1 MQSQP
6 TDPSELRIANR
17 PFIQT
22 VSPRL
27 PHLSDLN
34 LPSTDISQSVIE
46 PTQFRT
52 RFVDSMD
59 MYADVQS
66 VSDYLNKHSEWFH
79 RCAHPM
85 QVEAIGHSSY
95 ALIIGSFGA
104 FGYEVEPKVG
114 LNLLPQNDGVYRIE
128 TVPVPGYSTS
138 GYEVD
143 FRAALELVEG
153 IHPTAKTASASAKI
167 TQVQWQLD
175 LTVTIQF
182 PRFIHA
188 LPDPIIQR
196 TGDRVLRQ
204 VVRQVSHRLTHRVQD
219 DFHASRSLPMLKRS
233 RKWL

>member
-22 VSPRL
+22 VPPRL
-27 PHLSDLN
+27 PHSDLN
-34 LPSTDISQSVIE
+34 LPSADSSQSAIE
-46 PTQFRT
+46 LTQFRT
-52 RFVDSMD
+52 HCVDSMD
-59 MYADVQS
+59 MYADIQNVA
-66 VSDYLNKHSEWFH
+66 DYLDEHSAWFR

-85 QVEAIGHSSY
+85 QVDAIGCNSY

-114 LNLLPQNDGVYRIE
+114 LDLLPQDDGVYRIE

-138 GYEVD
+138 GYDVD

-153 IHPTAKTASASAKI
+153 VHPATKTASASAKM

-188 LPDPIIQR
+188 LPEPIIQR
-196 TGDRVLRQ
+196 TGDRILRQ
-204 VVRQVSHRLTHRVQD
+204 VVRQVSRRLTHRVQD
-219 DFHASRSLPMLKRS
+219 DFHSSRSLSIPKRS

>member
-6 TDPSELRIANR
+6 TDPSEFRLANR

-27 PHLSDLN
+27 PHSDLN
-34 LPSTDISQSVIE
+34 SPAPDTTQGTIE

-52 RFVDSMD
+52 HCVDSMD
-59 MYADVQS
+59 MYADRQRVA
-66 VSDYLNKHSEWFH
+66 DYLDKHSDWFH
-79 RCAHPM
+79 RCAQPM
-85 QVEAIGHSSY
+85 QVDSIGRNSY

-104 FGYEVEPKVG
+104 FGYEIEPKVG
-114 LNLLPQNDGVYRIE
+114 LDLLPQEDGVYRIE

-143 FRAALELVEG
+143 FKAALELVEG
-153 IHPTAKTASASAKI
+153 AHPATKTASASAQM

-182 PRFIHA
+182 PRFIHT
-188 LPDPIIQR
+188 LPAPIIQR
-196 TGDRVLRQ
+196 TGDRILQQ
-204 VVRQVSHRLTHRVQD
+204 VVRQVSRRLTQRVQD
-219 DFHASRSLPMLKRS
+219 DFHSSHGLSMPKRS
-233 RKWL
+233 KKWL

>member
-6 TDPSELRIANR
+6 TDPLELRIANR
-17 PFIQT
+17 PFIQA

-27 PHLSDLN
+27 PHSDLN
-34 LPSTDISQSVIE
+34 SPSADGPQIAIE
-46 PTQFRT
+46 PTQFHT
-52 RFVDSMD
+52 HFVDSMD
-59 MYADVQS
+59 MYADIQS
-66 VSDYLNKHSEWFH
+66 VADYLDEHSAWFR

-85 QVEAIGHSSY
+85 EVDAIGCNSY

-114 LNLLPQNDGVYRIE
+114 LDLLPQDDGVYRIE

-138 GYEVD
+138 GYDVD

-153 IHPTAKTASASAKI
+153 VHPATKSASASAKM

-196 TGDRVLRQ
+196 TGDRILRQ
-204 VVRQVSHRLTHRVQD
+204 VVRQVSRRLTDRVQD
-219 DFHASRSLPMLKRS
+219 DFHSSRGLSMPKRS

>member
-6 TDPSELRIANR
+6 TDHQ
-17 PFIQT
+17 FIQT
-22 VSPRL
+22 AHTRL

-34 LPSTDISQSVIE
+34 STSLDATQSVTE
-46 PTQFRT
+46 PTQFCSH
-52 RFVDSMD
+52 FVDSMD
-59 MYADVQS
+59 MYADLPT
-66 VSDYLNKHSEWFH
+66 VSSYLDAHSDWFH

-85 QVEAIGHSSY
+85 QVDSIGRNSY
-95 ALIIGSFGA
+95 ALTVGSFGA

-114 LNLLPQNDGVYRIE
+114 LDLLPQNDGVYRIE
-128 TVPVPGYSTS
+128 TVPVPGYSTPS
-138 GYEVD
+138 YEVD

-153 IHPTAKTASASAKI
+153 THPATKTGSASDKM

-182 PRFIHA
+182 PRFIQA
-188 LPDPIIQR
+188 LPEPIIQR

-204 VVRQVSHRLTHRVQD
+204 VVRQVSRRLTQRVQE
-219 DFHASRSLPMLKRS
+219 DFHASHGLSMPKRS

>member
-6 TDPSELRIANR
+6 TDPSELRTANR

-22 VSPRL
+22 APSRL

-34 LPSTDISQSVIE
+34 LPAPDSPQSAIE

-52 RFVDSMD
+52 HFVDSMD
-59 MYADVQS
+59 MYADMQS
-66 VSDYLNKHSEWFH
+66 VADYLNNHADWFH

-85 QVEAIGHSSY
+85 HVESIGCNSY
-95 ALIIGSFGA
+95 ALVIGSFGA
-104 FGYEVEPKVG
+104 FGYEVEPKIG
-114 LNLLPQNDGVYRIE
+114 LDLLPQDHGVYRIE
-128 TVPVPGYSTS
+128 TVPVPGYSTA

-143 FRAALELVEG
+143 FRAALDLVEG
-153 IHPTAKTASASAKI
+153 VHPATKTASASSKM

-188 LPDPIIQR
+188 LPDSIIQR
-196 TGDRVLRQ
+196 TGDRILSQ
-204 VVRQVSHRLTHRVQD
+204 VVRQVSRRLTHRVQD
-219 DFHASRSLPMLKRS
+219 DFHSSRGLSIPKRS

>member
-6 TDPSELRIANR
+6 TDHQ
-17 PFIQT
+17 FIQIAHT
-22 VSPRL
+22 RL

-34 LPSTDISQSVIE
+34 STSLNTTQSVTE
-46 PTQFRT
+46 PTQFHSH
-52 RFVDSMD
+52 FVDSMD
-59 MYADVQS
+59 MYADLPTVA
-66 VSDYLNKHSEWFH
+66 DYLDAHSDWFR

-85 QVEAIGHSSY
+85 QVESIGHNSY

-114 LNLLPQNDGVYRIE
+114 LDLLPQDHGIYRIE
-128 TVPVPGYSTS
+128 TVPVPGYSTA
-138 GYEVD
+138 GYDVD

-153 IHPTAKTASASAKI
+153 SHPTPKLGSALTKM

-196 TGDRVLRQ
+196 TGDRVLKQ
-204 VVRQVSHRLTHRVQD
+204 VVRQVSRRLTQRVQE
-219 DFHASRSLPMLKRS
+219 DFHSSRGLSMPKRF
-233 RKWL
+233 RNWL